1 MNSVMDFHCGTTLR
15 ESIIFFFF
23 LSPNNQVLEFYLD
36 NWNIFRVSMMTFDF
50 FLMVN
55 ERIYYYSNKIL
66 YFLLSYDII

>member
-15 ESIIFFFF
+15 ESIIFFF